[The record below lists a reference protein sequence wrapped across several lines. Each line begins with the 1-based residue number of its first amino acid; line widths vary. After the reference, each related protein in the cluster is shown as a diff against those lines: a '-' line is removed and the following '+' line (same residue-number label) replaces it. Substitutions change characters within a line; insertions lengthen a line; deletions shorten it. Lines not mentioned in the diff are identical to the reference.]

1 MKKERLTKKQLEQRI
16 EDIEEFMLD
25 ADNLYRDLRDAQDE
39 YKKRYGKE
47 YEY

>member
-1 MKKERLTKKQLEQRI
+1 MNLEHLTKKQLAKYI
-16 EDIEEFMLD
+16 EDIEEFILD
-25 ADNLYRDLRDAQDE
+25 ADNLYIDLRNAQDE